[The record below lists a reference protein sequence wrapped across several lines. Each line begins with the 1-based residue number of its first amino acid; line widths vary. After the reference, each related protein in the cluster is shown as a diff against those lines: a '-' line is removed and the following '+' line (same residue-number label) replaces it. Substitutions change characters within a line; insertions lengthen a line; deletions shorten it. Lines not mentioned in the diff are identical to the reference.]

1 MKILVLAPHP
11 FFQNRGT
18 PIALK
23 MLLEALSA
31 KGHQLSVVTY
41 PEGEDVA
48 IPNCTLLRTEEKSY
62 LRGIKPGFS
71 WKKIV
76 CDIHMFFLVR
86 KLLKEQQFDVI
97 HAGEEAVFI
106 AKWFSKKHHIPY
118 VYDMD
123 SSLPQQLCEKM
134 SFLTPLLPIFTFFE
148 RGAVRSSLG
157 VLPVCK
163 HLEDTVKAYDSNVFV
178 QRLEDVSL
186 LEKDQDVRPD
196 TLLKKEDGTVVLMY
210 VGNLE
215 KYQGIDLLIEGFA
228 EASKRISMIR
238 LIVIGGA
245 ADDIEKYLRLVAA
258 KGLQNKITFAGPKP
272 VADLGLYLAQADILA
287 SPRIKGFNTPMKV
300 YSYLDSGKPLLAT
313 DLPTHTQVLDDEIS
327 CLVEPTT
334 ESMAEGIVTLASD
347 EKLRATLAEN
357 ARVRVALE
365 FTEEAF
371 RKKLEKFYSNIE
383 NRIKQ

>member
-23 MLLEALSA
+23 MLLEALSES
-31 KGHQLSVVTY
+31 GCELSVVTY
-41 PEGEDVA
+41 PEGEDVT
-48 IPNCTLLRTEEKSY
+48 IPNCTLLRTKAKPY
-62 LRGIKPGFS
+62 LQGIKPGFS

-86 KLLKEQQFDVI
+86 KLLKEQRFDVI

-106 AKWFSKKHHIPY
+106 AKWFGKKYQVPY

-148 RGAVRSSLG
+148 KGAVRNSLG

-163 HLEDTVKAYDSNVFV
+163 HLEDTVKAYDSNVLV

-186 LEKDQDVRPD
+186 LEKDQKIRPD

-215 KYQGIDLLIEGFA
+215 RYQGIDLLIEGFS
-228 EASKRISMIR
+228 EASKRVSTVR
-238 LIVIGGA
+238 LVVIGGA
-245 ADDIEKYLRLVAA
+245 ADDIEKYSRQVEG
-258 KGLQNKITFAGPKP
+258 KGIQDKVIFAGPKP

-313 DLPTHTQVLDDEIS
+313 HLPTHTQVLDDRIS
-327 CLVEPTT
+327 YLVEPTV
-334 ESMAEGIVTLASD
+334 ESMAEGIVALASD
-347 EKLRATLAEN
+347 ENLRSTLAQN
-357 ARVRVALE
+357 ARVRVSLE

-371 RKKLEKFYSNIE
+371 RKKLGQFYSNIE